1 MIVNTDNLQSFSKFA
16 LDSVSSKILIA
27 NKNLKIIYLNKAAE
41 DFLNISIEDAKGKI
55 ISEIFYEKPKNDLEL
70 QELFE
75 NKKHLKRH
83 ITTLFLNNNMKKK
96 TSFIATYFE
105 DNNRDEFIV
114 FEFYDNDKSSID
126 SKRERRFKGD
136 VITNAF
142 SKVLAHEIKNPLSGI
157 KGSAQLL
164 MNKIENPEN
173 QEFLNIILKETDQ
186 ITKII
191 DQVSKKNFQL
201 NQKPLNV
208 HAILEKIPNFVES
221 LDLAEVSVE
230 RDYDPS
236 IPLLYV
242 DDNLLGQVFYN
253 LVRNSIE
260 AIGSSKKGNKLILRT
275 RIIYEIFIN
284 KTFHKSACLIEIS
297 DNGPGIPDDL
307 IDSIFFPL
315 VSTKEITSGLGLAI
329 ARGIINQ
336 HKGEIDC
343 ISDSKG
349 TTFSVILPIEENS
362 EFLMEESNA

>member
-1 MIVNTDNLQSFSKFA
+1 MKNNTKSFSNLA
-16 LDSVSSKILIA
+16 LDFLSTKILIA
-27 NKNLKIIYLNKAAE
+27 NKKLQIIYLNKAAE
-41 DFLNISIEDAKGKI
+41 DFLNTTFENAENKNISKI
-55 ISEIFYEKPKNDLEL
+55 FFEKPKNDLEL
-70 QELFE
+70 KELFE
-75 NKKHLKRH
+75 NKNHLKRH
-83 ITTLFLNNNMKKK
+83 ITTLFLNNDLKKK
-96 TSFIATYFE
+96 TSFLATYFE
-105 DNNRDEFIV
+105 DEKKDEFIV
-114 FEFYDNDKSSID
+114 FEFFSADKTSIE
-126 SKRERRFKGD
+126 SKRERQFKGD

-164 MNKIENPEN
+164 MNKIDNPEN
-173 QEFLNIILKETDQ
+173 QEFLNIILKETDR

-201 NQKPLNV
+201 NQKPFNV
-208 HAILEKIPNFVES
+208 HSILEKIPNFVDS
-221 LDLAEVSVE
+221 LNLADISVQ

-236 IPLLYV
+236 IPLLNV

-253 LVRNSIE
+253 LARNSVE
-260 AIGSSKKGNKLILRT
+260 AIDSSKKGNKLILRT
-275 RIIYEIFIN
+275 RIIYETFIN

-343 ISDSKG
+343 LSNSKG

-362 EFLMEESNA
+362 EFAKEELNA

>member
-1 MIVNTDNLQSFSKFA
+1 MKNNTKSFSNFA
-16 LDSVSSKILIA
+16 LDFISTKILIA
-27 NKNLKIIYLNKAAE
+27 NKKLQIIYLNKAAE
-41 DFLNISIEDAKGKI
+41 DFLNTTFEDAENKNISKI
-55 ISEIFYEKPKNDLEL
+55 FFEKPKNDLEL
-70 QELFE
+70 KELFE
-75 NKKHLKRH
+75 NKSHLKRH
-83 ITTLFLNNNMKKK
+83 ITTLFLNNDLKKK
-96 TSFIATYFE
+96 TSFLATYFE
-105 DNNRDEFIV
+105 DEKKDEFIV
-114 FEFYDNDKSSID
+114 FEFFSADKTSIE
-126 SKRERRFKGD
+126 SKRERQFKGD

-164 MNKIENPEN
+164 MNKVDDPEN
-173 QEFLNIILKETDQ
+173 QEFLNIILKETDR

-201 NQKPLNV
+201 NQKPFNV
-208 HAILEKIPNFVES
+208 HSILEKIPNFVDS
-221 LDLAEVSVE
+221 LNLADVSVQ

-236 IPLLYV
+236 IPLLNV

-253 LVRNSIE
+253 LARNSVE
-260 AIGSSKKGNKLILRT
+260 AIDSSKKGNKIILRT
-275 RIIYEIFIN
+275 RIIYETFIN

-343 ISDSKG
+343 LSNSKG

-362 EFLMEESNA
+362 EFAKEELNA

>member
-1 MIVNTDNLQSFSKFA
+1 MKNNTKSFSNFA
-16 LDSVSSKILIA
+16 LDFISTKILIA
-27 NKNLKIIYLNKAAE
+27 NKKLQIIYLNKAAE
-41 DFLNISIEDAKGKI
+41 DFLNTTFEDAENKNISKI
-55 ISEIFYEKPKNDLEL
+55 FFEKPKNDLEL
-70 QELFE
+70 KELFE
-75 NKKHLKRH
+75 NKSHLKRH
-83 ITTLFLNNNMKKK
+83 ITTLFLNNDLKKK
-96 TSFIATYFE
+96 TSFLATYFE
-105 DNNRDEFIV
+105 DEKKDEFIV
-114 FEFYDNDKSSID
+114 FEFFSADKTSIE
-126 SKRERRFKGD
+126 SKRERQFKGD

-164 MNKIENPEN
+164 MNKVDDPEN
-173 QEFLNIILKETDQ
+173 QEFLNIILKETDR

-201 NQKPLNV
+201 NQKPFNV
-208 HAILEKIPNFVES
+208 HSILEKIPNFVDS
-221 LDLAEVSVE
+221 LNLADVSVQ

-236 IPLLYV
+236 IPLLNV

-253 LVRNSIE
+253 LARNSVE
-260 AIGSSKKGNKLILRT
+260 AIDSSKKGNKIILRT
-275 RIIYEIFIN
+275 RIIYETFIN

-343 ISDSKG
+343 LSNSKG

-362 EFLMEESNA
+362 EFANEELNA

>member
-1 MIVNTDNLQSFSKFA
+1 MTNKSKSFSNLA
-16 LDSVSSKILIA
+16 LDFLSSKILIA
-27 NKNLKIIYLNKAAE
+27 NKKLQVIYLNKAAE
-41 DFLNISIEDAKGKI
+41 GFLNTSFEKAENKD
-55 ISEIFYEKPKNDLEL
+55 ISEIFSEKPKNDLEL
-70 QELFE
+70 KELFE
-75 NKKHLKRH
+75 NKSHLKRH
-83 ITTLFLNNNMKKK
+83 ITTLFLDNNLKKK
-96 TSFIATYFE
+96 TSFLATYFE
-105 DNNRDEFIV
+105 DDKEDEFIV
-114 FEFYDNDKSSID
+114 FEFFSADKTSIE

-164 MNKIENPEN
+164 MNKVDNPEN
-173 QEFLNIILKETDQ
+173 QEFLNIILKETDR
-186 ITKII
+186 IAKII

-201 NQKPLNV
+201 NPKPLNV
-208 HAILEKIPNFVES
+208 HSILEKIPNFVDS
-221 LDLAEVSVE
+221 LNLAEISVE

-236 IPLLYV
+236 IPLLNV

-253 LVRNSIE
+253 LARNSVE
-260 AIGSSKKGNKLILRT
+260 AIDASKKGNKLILRT
-275 RIIYEIFIN
+275 RIMYETFLN
-284 KTFHKSACLIEIS
+284 KSYYKSACLIEIS

-343 ISDSKG
+343 VSNSKG
-349 TTFSVILPIEENS
+349 TTFSVILPIEDNS
-362 EFLMEESNA
+362 GFLKEELNA

>member
-1 MIVNTDNLQSFSKFA
+1 MKNNTKSFSNFA
-16 LDSVSSKILIA
+16 LDFISTKILIA
-27 NKNLKIIYLNKAAE
+27 NKKLQIIYLNKAAE
-41 DFLNISIEDAKGKI
+41 DFLNTTFEDAENKNISKI
-55 ISEIFYEKPKNDLEL
+55 FFEKPKNDLEL
-70 QELFE
+70 KELFE
-75 NKKHLKRH
+75 NKSHLKRH
-83 ITTLFLNNNMKKK
+83 ITTLFLNNDLKKK
-96 TSFIATYFE
+96 TSFLATYFE
-105 DNNRDEFIV
+105 DEKKDEFIV
-114 FEFYDNDKSSID
+114 FEFFSADKTSIE
-126 SKRERRFKGD
+126 SKRERQFKGD

-164 MNKIENPEN
+164 MNKVDDPEN
-173 QEFLNIILKETDQ
+173 QEFLNIILKETDR

-201 NQKPLNV
+201 NQKPFNV
-208 HAILEKIPNFVES
+208 HSILEKIPNFVDS
-221 LDLAEVSVE
+221 LNLADISVQ

-236 IPLLYV
+236 IPLLNV

-253 LVRNSIE
+253 LARNSVE
-260 AIGSSKKGNKLILRT
+260 AIDSSKKGNKIILRT
-275 RIIYEIFIN
+275 RIIYETFIN

-343 ISDSKG
+343 LSNSKE

-362 EFLMEESNA
+362 EFAKEELNA

>member
-1 MIVNTDNLQSFSKFA
+1 MKNNTKSFSNFA
-16 LDSVSSKILIA
+16 LDFISTKILIA
-27 NKNLKIIYLNKAAE
+27 NKKLQVIYLNKAAE
-41 DFLNISIEDAKGKI
+41 DFLNTTFEDAENKNISKI
-55 ISEIFYEKPKNDLEL
+55 FFEKPKNDLEL
-70 QELFE
+70 KELFE
-75 NKKHLKRH
+75 NKSHLKRH
-83 ITTLFLNNNMKKK
+83 ITTLFLNNDLKKK
-96 TSFIATYFE
+96 ASFLATYFE
-105 DNNRDEFIV
+105 DEKKDEFVV
-114 FEFYDNDKSSID
+114 FEFFSADKTSIE
-126 SKRERRFKGD
+126 SKRERQFKGD

-164 MNKIENPEN
+164 MNKVDDPEN
-173 QEFLNIILKETDQ
+173 QEFLNIILKETDR

-201 NQKPLNV
+201 NQKPFNV
-208 HAILEKIPNFVES
+208 HSILEKIPNFVDS
-221 LDLAEVSVE
+221 LNLADISVQ

-236 IPLLYV
+236 IPLLNV

-253 LVRNSIE
+253 LARNSVE
-260 AIGSSKKGNKLILRT
+260 AIDSSKKGNKLILRT
-275 RIIYEIFIN
+275 RIIYETFIN

-343 ISDSKG
+343 LSNSKG

-362 EFLMEESNA
+362 EFAKEELNA

>member
-1 MIVNTDNLQSFSKFA
+1 MKNNTKSFSNFA
-16 LDSVSSKILIA
+16 LDFISTKILIA
-27 NKNLKIIYLNKAAE
+27 NKKLQIIYLNKAAE
-41 DFLNISIEDAKGKI
+41 DFLNTTFEDAENKNISKI
-55 ISEIFYEKPKNDLEL
+55 FFEKPKNDLEL
-70 QELFE
+70 KELFE
-75 NKKHLKRH
+75 NKSHLKRH
-83 ITTLFLNNNMKKK
+83 ITTLFLNNDLKKK
-96 TSFIATYFE
+96 TSFLATYFE
-105 DNNRDEFIV
+105 DEKKDEFIV
-114 FEFYDNDKSSID
+114 FEFFSADKTSIE
-126 SKRERRFKGD
+126 SKRERQFKGD

-164 MNKIENPEN
+164 MNKVDDPEN
-173 QEFLNIILKETDQ
+173 QEFLNIILKETDR

-201 NQKPLNV
+201 NQKPSNV
-208 HAILEKIPNFVES
+208 HSILEKIPNFVDS
-221 LDLAEVSVE
+221 LNLADISVQ

-236 IPLLYV
+236 IPLLNV

-253 LVRNSIE
+253 LARNSVE
-260 AIGSSKKGNKLILRT
+260 AIDSSKKGNKLILRT
-275 RIIYEIFIN
+275 RIIYETFIN

-343 ISDSKG
+343 LSNSKG

-362 EFLMEESNA
+362 EFAKEELNA

>member
-1 MIVNTDNLQSFSKFA
+1 MKNNTKSFSNFA
-16 LDSVSSKILIA
+16 LDFISTKILIA
-27 NKNLKIIYLNKAAE
+27 NKKLQIIYLNKAAE
-41 DFLNISIEDAKGKI
+41 DFLNTTFEDAENKNISKI
-55 ISEIFYEKPKNDLEL
+55 FFEKPKNDLEL
-70 QELFE
+70 KELFE
-75 NKKHLKRH
+75 NKSHLKRH
-83 ITTLFLNNNMKKK
+83 ITTLFLNNDLKKK
-96 TSFIATYFE
+96 TSFLATYFE
-105 DNNRDEFIV
+105 DEKKDEFIV
-114 FEFYDNDKSSID
+114 FEFFSADKTSIE
-126 SKRERRFKGD
+126 SKRERQFKGD

-164 MNKIENPEN
+164 MNKVDDPEN
-173 QEFLNIILKETDQ
+173 QEFLNIILKETDR

-201 NQKPLNV
+201 NQKPFNV
-208 HAILEKIPNFVES
+208 HSILEKIPNFVDS
-221 LDLAEVSVE
+221 LNLADVSVQ

-236 IPLLYV
+236 IPLLNV

-253 LVRNSIE
+253 LARNSVE
-260 AIGSSKKGNKLILRT
+260 AIDSSKKGNKLILRT
-275 RIIYEIFIN
+275 RIIYETFIN

-343 ISDSKG
+343 LSNSKG

-362 EFLMEESNA
+362 EFAKEELNA

>member
-1 MIVNTDNLQSFSKFA
+1 MKNNTKSFSNFA
-16 LDSVSSKILIA
+16 LDFISTKILIA
-27 NKNLKIIYLNKAAE
+27 NKKLQVIYLNKAAE
-41 DFLNISIEDAKGKI
+41 DFLNTTFEDAENKNISKI
-55 ISEIFYEKPKNDLEL
+55 FFEKPKNDLEL
-70 QELFE
+70 KELFE
-75 NKKHLKRH
+75 NKSHLKRH
-83 ITTLFLNNNMKKK
+83 ITTLFLNNDLKKK
-96 TSFIATYFE
+96 TSFLATYFE
-105 DNNRDEFIV
+105 DEKKDEFVV
-114 FEFYDNDKSSID
+114 FEFFSADKTSIE
-126 SKRERRFKGD
+126 SKRERQFKGD

-164 MNKIENPEN
+164 MNKVDDPEN
-173 QEFLNIILKETDQ
+173 QEFLNIILKETDR

-201 NQKPLNV
+201 NQKPFNV
-208 HAILEKIPNFVES
+208 HSILEKIPNFVDS
-221 LDLAEVSVE
+221 LNLADVSVQ

-236 IPLLYV
+236 IPLLNV

-253 LVRNSIE
+253 LARNSVE
-260 AIGSSKKGNKLILRT
+260 AIDSSKKGNKLILRT
-275 RIIYEIFIN
+275 RIIYETFIN

-343 ISDSKG
+343 LSNSKG

-362 EFLMEESNA
+362 EFAKEELNA